1 MHLAHLRDCRE
12 VPLSLRYAACTDG
25 TGRGR
30 SHPVGQG
37 LGPSSNREHREGLSE
52 LLNSCPN
59 ELHGQGQ
66 ERVALSHAASTVT
79 DFGITQP
86 PSPRGA
92 GRDTAG
98 HRGGAGARS
107 ADRPAPEGNGVDACV
122 RLGAFFSRNL
132 SQVLTPL
139 LRFEI
144 ATGLASKF
152 RRKTI
157 F

>member
-30 SHPVGQG
+30 SHPAGQG
-37 LGPSSNREHREGLSE
+37 LGPSSNREHREGVSE

-86 PSPRGA
+86 PYPPRC
-92 GRDTAG
+92 RTG
-98 HRGGAGARS
+98 HRGTQRGGRGPG

-122 RLGAFFSRNL
+122 RLGACFSRNL